1 MERLHVR
8 QFKMEVDVAEMD
20 LTSKLNGVLRGI
32 PAWTIYIVGAAYAV
46 WQFWLALNQIGPY
59 LVEPINVLERA
70 YGEVGLKL
78 MVLGLLVTPLRKW
91 TGVNLIKFRRA
102 IGVTAFF
109 FILAHFLVF
118 AVLDVQSVSRVWTEI
133 VKRPYVTVGMASFL
147 MLIPL
152 AVTSNNLSVRKLG
165 AATWRK
171 LHKLT
176 YPAAILGAVHYL
188 WLVKGFQI
196 EPIIYLVI
204 ILGLIATRYVSI
216 RRFREG
222 VKA

>member
-1 MERLHVR
+1 MSPS
-8 QFKMEVDVAEMD
+8 Q
-20 LTSKLNGVLRGI
+20 TINGALRRV
-32 PAWTIYIVGAAYAV
+32 PAWTIYIVGAAYAI

-109 FILAHFLVF
+109 FVLAHFLVF
-118 AVLDVQSVSRVWTEI
+118 AILDVQSVSRVWTEI

-171 LHKLT
+171 MHKLT

-188 WLVKGFQI
+188 WLVKGFQL

-204 ILGLIATRYVSI
+204 ILGLVATRYVSLERKRQI
-216 RRFREG
+216 
-222 VKA
+222 A

>member
-1 MERLHVR
+1 M
-8 QFKMEVDVAEMD
+8 
-20 LTSKLNGVLRGI
+20 
-32 PAWTIYIVGAAYAV
+32 
-46 WQFWLALNQIGPY
+46 
-59 LVEPINVLERA
+59 
-70 YGEVGLKL
+70 
-78 MVLGLLVTPLRKW
+78 
-91 TGVNLIKFRRA
+91 
-102 IGVTAFF
+102 
-109 FILAHFLVF
+109 F
-118 AVLDVQSVSRVWTEI
+118 AVLDVQSVSRVWIEI

>member
-1 MERLHVR
+1 MEQLPAHRS
-8 QFKMEVDVAEMD
+8 KMEVDVVRMNVAG
-20 LTSKLNGVLRGI
+20 KLNGGLRRI
-32 PAWTIYIVGAAYAV
+32 PAWIIYVVGAAYAL

-70 YGEVGLKL
+70 YGEVALILLVVGLT
-78 MVLGLLVTPLRKW
+78 VTPLRKW
-91 TGVNLIKFRRA
+91 TGVNLLKFRRA

-109 FILAHFLVF
+109 YVLAHFLVF

-165 AATWRK
+165 AASWRK
-171 LHKLT
+171 MHKLT
-176 YPAAILGAVHYL
+176 YPAAILGAIHYL
-188 WLVKGFQI
+188 WLVKGFQL
-196 EPIIYLVI
+196 EPIIYLLV
-204 ILGLIATRYVSI
+204 ILGLIGTRYASLLLL
-216 RRFREG
+216 RQTTN
-222 VKA
+222 A

>member
-1 MERLHVR
+1 MEQLPAHRS
-8 QFKMEVDVAEMD
+8 KMEVDVVRMNVAG
-20 LTSKLNGVLRGI
+20 KLNGGLRRI
-32 PAWTIYIVGAAYAV
+32 PAWIIYVIGAAYAL

-70 YGEVGLKL
+70 YGEVALIFLVVGLT
-78 MVLGLLVTPLRKW
+78 VTPLRNW
-91 TGVNLIKFRRA
+91 TGVNLLKFRRA
-102 IGVTAFF
+102 IGVTAFLYV
-109 FILAHFLVF
+109 LAHFLVF

-165 AATWRK
+165 AASWRK
-171 LHKLT
+171 MHKLT

-188 WLVKGFQI
+188 WLVKGFQL
-196 EPIIYLVI
+196 EPIIYLLV
-204 ILGLIATRYVSI
+204 ILGLVGTRYASLL
-216 RRFREG
+216 RLRQTTN
-222 VKA
+222 A

>member
-1 MERLHVR
+1 
-8 QFKMEVDVAEMD
+8 MD

-216 RRFREG
+216 WRFREE